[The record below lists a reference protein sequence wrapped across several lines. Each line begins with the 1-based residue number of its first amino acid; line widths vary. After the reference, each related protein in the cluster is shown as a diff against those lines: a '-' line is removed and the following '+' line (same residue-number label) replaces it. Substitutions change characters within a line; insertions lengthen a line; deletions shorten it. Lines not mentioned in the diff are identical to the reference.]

1 MRNYDRG
8 LCKGAATRVVGM
20 LVFGATPAPG
30 MLFGQVASLD
40 TIGRVRI
47 VVNERIVGLGRPP
60 ALVFAMETL
69 RQYSC
74 LGFGIEHSFQ
84 QQDDT
89 LRVKLLG
96 VRGPEG
102 LCPSALG
109 PATLTRELHLEAG
122 RYAVLISYR
131 STTEDFTLV
140 LTDSST
146 ALTAIHS
153 TFVEGD
159 TRVHWRFP
167 PRSFALSCENVE
179 VALPVCDDVEHWLV
193 RQRGIAHRPF
203 PPTGLNPY
211 WPYPTR
217 SPDRRVDVFSYSQD
231 PVLEVVRR
239 CFAQVAERIRE
250 AVGVALTI
258 TTWTGDQITAWSGR
272 SYDQPHI
279 TVPENVTAGPEC
291 AGHS

>member
-1 MRNYDRG
+1 
-8 LCKGAATRVVGM
+8 M
-20 LVFGATPAPG
+20 LVFAGTPAPG
-30 MLFGQVASLD
+30 MLLGQVASLD
-40 TIGRVRI
+40 SIGRVRI
-47 VVNERIVGLGRPP
+47 VVSERVVGLGRAP
-60 ALVFAMETL
+60 ALVLAMETL

-89 LRVKLLG
+89 LRLKLLG

-102 LCPSALG
+102 LCPAALG
-109 PATLTRELHLEAG
+109 PAMLSQELHLKAG
-122 RYAVLISYR
+122 HYALLIAYR
-131 STTEDFTLV
+131 PTTDEFTLA

-179 VALPVCDDVEHWLV
+179 VALPVCDDVEDWLV
-193 RQRGIAHRPF
+193 RQSEIVHRPF
-203 PPTGLNPY
+203 APTGLNPY
-211 WPYPTR
+211 WPDPTR
-217 SPDRRVDVFSYSQD
+217 SADRRVNVFSYSD
-231 PVLEVVRR
+231 DRVLEVVRR

-291 AGHS
+291 PGHR